1 MTANQAALT
10 AMALCVLIVSGCGN
24 QTATPLAGPAK
35 PAAPVEGA
43 PRIVN
48 SGDGVHIEYHVYGQ
62 GDPAIVLVH
71 GWSCDSNYWRSQL
84 ADLKARHTVITLDL
98 AGHGASGRNRTVW
111 SIGNYGE
118 DVASVVRQ
126 IPNRQV
132 ILVGHSMG
140 GPVALEATQRI
151 GDRVIGVVGVET
163 FKTIGIAPPSREQ
176 LDQLVDP
183 FRKDFIGHTRSFVT
197 EYFFQKNADPQF
209 VRKVAD
215 DMALSPPEVAVPS
228 ILSLFEMDYPSVLQ
242 TIHVPVY
249 AINSNLGGVTD
260 EKRIRKTVP
269 TFRAITLTGVGH
281 FMMMEDPKRFN
292 EALLKAIEE
301 IQAPVAQTAAN
312 EH

>member
-1 MTANQAALT
+1 MTASKAAL
-10 AMALCVLIVSGCGN
+10 AALASSFLWLSGCGN
-24 QTATPLAGPAK
+24 KTASP
-35 PAAPVEGA
+35 PAAPAQPAPPVEGA
-43 PRIVN
+43 PRIVTSADN
-48 SGDGVHIEYHVYGQ
+48 VHIEYHVYGS

-71 GWSCDSNYWRSQL
+71 GWSCDSNYWRAQL
-84 ADLKARHTVITLDL
+84 ADLKAKYTVITLDL

-151 GDRVIGVVGVET
+151 GDRVVG
-163 FKTIGIAPPSREQ
+163 IIAPPSSQQ
-176 LDQLVDP
+176 LNELVDP
-183 FRKDFIGHTRSFVT
+183 FRKDFIGHTRSFVA

-242 TIHVPVY
+242 TIHVPIV
-249 AINSNLGGVTD
+249 AINSDLGGVTD
-260 EKRIRKTVP
+260 EKRIRKTAP
-269 TFRAITLTGVGH
+269 TFHAVTLSGVGH
-281 FMMMEDPKRFN
+281 FMMMEDPKRFD
-292 EALLKAIEE
+292 EALLKAIDA
-301 IQAPVAQTAAN
+301 ILAPAKS
-312 EH
+312 